1 MMRRITAWSEWSIA
15 TKIIVPFLGIFV
27 VSMAVIGYIALT
39 NIRGLGNYALDSS
52 TSLGKTA
59 IQDSTAHLKKL
70 GEDTITQ
77 IAKDVA
83 KQAEMY
89 VATRPPMTMEEM
101 RNDLLLR
108 EIVVQPVGK
117 TGYTTLIDPEKSVI
131 IIHKFPGQ
139 EKDVSPL
146 KSLLPSFWSLM
157 EASKGDGVVSG
168 YYDWM
173 EVNGSIQQKYA
184 SIVPIKNPN
193 GDVLTLWATTYIDEF
208 SMPVEET
215 EKEIN
220 AAIFESGNY
229 ISDNVS
235 RMQDFFIIIFTALF
249 IFVIGLA
256 LLLSHVITS
265 PILALKKG
273 AEAIGHGELD
283 YKLKLKNKDEIGDL
297 ANSFNKMGSDL
308 KSYTEEL
315 KTTATEN
322 IAKEKKIQDN
332 LRLYVQKVSQ
342 AQEAERKRVARELHD
357 ETAQALVV
365 VLRHLDDLASVNSNL
380 KAKDIRDEVKKI
392 LEGVRHFSQE
402 LRPSVLDD
410 LGLIPALQ
418 WLASDLS
425 KNFGITVETEIKGSQ
440 RQLPPE
446 PELMLF
452 RIAQEALT
460 NVRKHSQATKAVVRI
475 DFSDHEI
482 KLTVQDNGK
491 GFKIPSG
498 VGDLTRLGKLGLAGM
513 EERAQLLGGRLTIQ
527 SQPGKGTALTVEVPL

>member
-1 MMRRITAWSEWSIA
+1 MRRIAAWSEWSIA
-15 TKIIVPFLGIFV
+15 TKILVPFLGIFV
-27 VSMAVIGYIALT
+27 VSMGVVGYIALT

-59 IQDSTAHLKKL
+59 IQDSTSHLKKL
-70 GEDTITQ
+70 GEDIIGQ
-77 IAKDVA
+77 IATDVG
-83 KQAEMY
+83 KQVEMY
-89 VATRPPMTMEEM
+89 LESRPPMTMEAM
-101 RNDLLLR
+101 RNDPQLR

-117 TGYTTLIDPEKSVI
+117 TGYTTLIDPERSVI

-146 KSLLPSFWSLM
+146 RSLLPSFWSLM
-157 EASKGDGVVSG
+157 ELSKGEHVTSG
-168 YYDWM
+168 YYDWL

-184 SIVPIKNPN
+184 CIVPIKNPN
-193 GDVLTLWATTYIDEF
+193 GDSLTLWATTYIDEF

-215 EKEIN
+215 EQQIN
-220 AAIFESGNY
+220 TAISESSSY
-229 ISDNVS
+229 ISDIVS

-249 IFVIGLA
+249 IFVLSLS

-265 PILALKKG
+265 PILALKRG
-273 AEAIGHGELD
+273 AEAIGHGVLD
-283 YKLKLKNKDEIGDL
+283 YKLELKNKDEIGDL
-297 ANSFNKMGSDL
+297 AYSFNKMGSAL

-332 LRLYVQKVSQ
+332 LRVYVQKVSQ
-342 AQEAERKRVARELHD
+342 AQEAERKRVSRELHD

-365 VLRHLDDLASVNSNL
+365 VLRHLDDLAAGKSKLTAS
-380 KAKDIRDEVKKI
+380 DIRMEVQKI

-410 LGLIPALQ
+410 LGLIPAVQ
-418 WLASDLS
+418 WLASDLT
-425 KNFGITVETEIKGSQ
+425 KNFGISVETEIRGTQ
-440 RQLPPE
+440 RHLPQE
-446 PELMLF
+446 SELMLF

-460 NVRKHSQATKAVVRI
+460 NVRKHSQATKALVRV
-475 DFSDHEI
+475 DFADHRI

-491 GFKIPSG
+491 GFKTPSG
-498 VGDLTRLGKLGLAGM
+498 VGDLTRSGKLGLAGM
-513 EERAQLLGGRLTIQ
+513 EERVQLLGGTLNIQ
-527 SQPGKGTALTVEVPL
+527 SQPGKGTNLTVEVPL